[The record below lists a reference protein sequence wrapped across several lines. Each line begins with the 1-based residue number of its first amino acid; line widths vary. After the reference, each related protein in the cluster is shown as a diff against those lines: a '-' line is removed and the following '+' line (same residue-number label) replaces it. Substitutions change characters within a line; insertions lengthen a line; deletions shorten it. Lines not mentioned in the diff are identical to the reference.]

1 MNPDLDVLAL
11 DASGQLALLSAGRI
25 GAVELLKLAL
35 ARHEQTHRRLNAVV
49 AADLERALERAK
61 AIDDIRARDGTLG
74 PLAGLPMTIKDTLDV
89 SGMPASAGLEIH
101 RRRQAEDATVTALAR
116 KAGAVIWGK
125 TNVPVMAGDWQ
136 SFNALYGTTNNPWDL
151 SRTPGGSSGGAA
163 AALASGV
170 TAMEIGSDIG
180 GSLRIPAHFCGVFSQ
195 KPTWGLVPQHGHV
208 PPTPG
213 SWQEPDLNLSLIH
226 I

>member
-11 DASGQLALLSAGRI
+11 DASGQLALLGAGRI

-74 PLAGLPMTIKDTLDV
+74 
-89 SGMPASAGLEIH
+89 
-101 RRRQAEDATVTALAR
+101 
-116 KAGAVIWGK
+116 
-125 TNVPVMAGDWQ
+125 
-136 SFNALYGTTNNPWDL
+136 
-151 SRTPGGSSGGAA
+151 
-163 AALASGV
+163 
-170 TAMEIGSDIG
+170 
-180 GSLRIPAHFCGVFSQ
+180 
-195 KPTWGLVPQHGHV
+195 
-208 PPTPG
+208 
-213 SWQEPDLNLSLIH
+213 LSLIH